1 MNQCAKCETEYDG
14 RVCPE
19 CGLLWHPR
27 CPDCGARIYFR
38 ETGVCGSCGRVM
50 NETDYFEK

>member
-27 CPDCGARIYFR
+27 CPDCGARIYYR